1 MNLYEIS
8 ATLENGAV
16 HKTKIYE
23 INQERALN
31 RASKF
36 ALQFD
41 ATGCAKKTV
50 QLIRKN
56 AGVSKDTERAFL
68 NEIKE
73 ILEGLG
79 ENSYCAMAFEGCVE
93 DAEENIDN
101 DFAVSMKGRWESEKK
116 AHEETREG
124 LIGKLNDRIKRVA
137 ELEAEVQKARQMEAQ
152 ARKEAAE
159 DKIALEK
166 ARGKILPDN
175 VATELTIMLR
185 KQADEAAKEA
195 LYYADRMAAEVE
207 NSVPV
212 GASAS
217 TARPRVMRCACWVRW
232 ETLEARKMTIDELR
246 ILRGLSMTKLCEAAG
261 LSMGAVF
268 NLTRPGAELER
279 ARLGTV
285 MKLAAGLGAVITVD
299 PEGVTIRPKEEN
311 R

>member
-101 DFAVSMKGRWESEKK
+101 DFAVSMKGSASDTAAEREAAILSEDSE
-116 AHEETREG
+116 AAG
-124 LIGKLNDRIKRVA
+124 AA
-137 ELEAEVQKARQMEAQ
+137 ELETLSE
-152 ARKEAAE
+152 
-159 DKIALEK
+159 
-166 ARGKILPDN
+166 
-175 VATELTIMLR
+175 VATLETTETEDAAALLRYLPLYLMML
-185 KQADEAAKEA
+185 
-195 LYYADRMAAEVE
+195 
-207 NSVPV
+207 
-212 GASAS
+212 
-217 TARPRVMRCACWVRW
+217 
-232 ETLEARKMTIDELR
+232 
-246 ILRGLSMTKLCEAAG
+246 
-261 LSMGAVF
+261 
-268 NLTRPGAELER
+268 
-279 ARLGTV
+279 
-285 MKLAAGLGAVITVD
+285 
-299 PEGVTIRPKEEN
+299 
-311 R
+311 

>member
-50 QLIRKN
+50 QLIQKN

-137 ELEAEVQKARQMEAQ
+137 ELEAEVQKAHQMEAQ

-166 ARGKILPDN
+166 AREKILPDN

-212 GASAS
+212 GLTSPNGTS
-217 TARPRVMRCACWVRW
+217 SISQLLYGSFSFPFSGQFLLLQIYLFQLSHRYLSLSHHLLQLRPAVQHV
-232 ETLEARKMTIDELR
+232 LLL
-246 ILRGLSMTKLCEAAG
+246 ILKIQVHS
-261 LSMGAVF
+261 
-268 NLTRPGAELER
+268 
-279 ARLGTV
+279 
-285 MKLAAGLGAVITVD
+285 
-299 PEGVTIRPKEEN
+299 
-311 R
+311 

>member
-41 ATGCAKKTV
+41 PTGCAKKTV
-50 QLIRKN
+50 QLIQKN
-56 AGVSKDTERAFL
+56 AGVPKETERAFL

-79 ENSYCAMAFEGCVE
+79 PDSYCATAFDGCIA
-93 DAEENIDN
+93 DAEKNIDS
-101 DFAVSMKGRWESEKK
+101 DFSVSMKGRLQSERK
-116 AHEETREG
+116 AHENTRKSLTEKVNAQG
-124 LIGKLNDRIKRVA
+124 QRIA

-166 ARGKILPDN
+166 VKEKILPDN
-175 VATELTIMLR
+175 VAAELTIMLR

-207 NSVPV
+207 NSVPA
-212 GASAS
+212 GAANSAKHF
-217 TARPRVMRCACWVRW
+217 REC
-232 ETLEARKMTIDELR
+232 RKAQVDALR
-246 ILRGLSMTKLCEAAG
+246 L
-261 LSMGAVF
+261 
-268 NLTRPGAELER
+268 
-279 ARLGTV
+279 
-285 MKLAAGLGAVITVD
+285 LGALGNI
-299 PEGVTIRPKEEN
+299 GGSEN
-311 R
+311 DD

>member
-41 ATGCAKKTV
+41 PTGCAKKTV
-50 QLIRKN
+50 QLIQKN
-56 AGVSKDTERAFL
+56 AGVPKETERAFL

-79 ENSYCAMAFEGCVE
+79 PDSYCATAFDGCIA
-93 DAEENIDN
+93 DAEKNIDS
-101 DFAVSMKGRWESEKK
+101 DFSVSMKGRLQSERK
-116 AHEETREG
+116 AHENTRKSLTEKVNAQG
-124 LIGKLNDRIKRVA
+124 QRIA

-166 ARGKILPDN
+166 AKGKILPDN
-175 VATELTIMLR
+175 VAAELTIMLR

-212 GASAS
+212 GASNSAKNFHK
-217 TARPRVMRCACWVRW
+217 C
-232 ETLEARKMTIDELR
+232 RKAQIDALR
-246 ILRGLSMTKLCEAAG
+246 L
-261 LSMGAVF
+261 
-268 NLTRPGAELER
+268 
-279 ARLGTV
+279 
-285 MKLAAGLGAVITVD
+285 LGAL
-299 PEGVTIRPKEEN
+299 EN
-311 R
+311 IGGSENDD

>member
-41 ATGCAKKTV
+41 PTGCAKKTV
-50 QLIRKN
+50 QLIQKN
-56 AGVSKDTERAFL
+56 AGVPKETERAFL

-79 ENSYCAMAFEGCVE
+79 KNSYCAMAFEGCVE

-101 DFAVSMKGRWESEKK
+101 DFAVSMKGRWQTECK
-116 AHEETREG
+116 AHENIRKSLTEKVNAQG
-124 LIGKLNDRIKRVA
+124 QRIA
-137 ELEAEVQKARQMEAQ
+137 ELEAELQEARRMEGQ

-159 DKIALEK
+159 AKIALEK
-166 ARGKILPDN
+166 AKEKILPDN
-175 VATELTIMLR
+175 IAAELTIMLR

-195 LYYADRMAAEVE
+195 LYYADRMAAEVK

-212 GASAS
+212 GASNSAKNF
-217 TARPRVMRCACWVRW
+217 
-232 ETLEARKMTIDELR
+232 RKCRKAQVDALR
-246 ILRGLSMTKLCEAAG
+246 L
-261 LSMGAVF
+261 
-268 NLTRPGAELER
+268 
-279 ARLGTV
+279 
-285 MKLAAGLGAVITVD
+285 LGALGNIGG
-299 PEGVTIRPKEEN
+299 PEDDD
-311 R
+311 

>member
-79 ENSYCAMAFEGCVE
+79 QNSYCAMAFEGCVR

-101 DFAVSMKGRWESEKK
+101 DFAVSMKGRWQTECK
-116 AHEETREG
+116 AHENIRKSLTEKVNAQG
-124 LIGKLNDRIKRVA
+124 QRIA
-137 ELEAEVQKARQMEAQ
+137 ELEAELQKARRMEGQ

-159 DKIALEK
+159 FKIALEK
-166 ARGKILPDN
+166 AKGKILPDN
-175 VATELTIMLR
+175 VAAELTIMLR

-212 GASAS
+212 GASNSAKNF
-217 TARPRVMRCACWVRW
+217 
-232 ETLEARKMTIDELR
+232 RKCRKAQVDALR
-246 ILRGLSMTKLCEAAG
+246 L
-261 LSMGAVF
+261 
-268 NLTRPGAELER
+268 
-279 ARLGTV
+279 
-285 MKLAAGLGAVITVD
+285 LGALGNI
-299 PEGVTIRPKEEN
+299 GGSEN
-311 R
+311 DD

>member
-41 ATGCAKKTV
+41 PTGCAKKTV
-50 QLIRKN
+50 QLIQKN
-56 AGVSKDTERAFL
+56 AGVPKETERAFL

-124 LIGKLNDRIKRVA
+124 LISKLNDRIKRVA

-166 ARGKILPDN
+166 AKGKILPDN
-175 VATELTIMLR
+175 VAAELTIILR
-185 KQADEAAKEA
+185 EQADEAAKEA
-195 LYYADRMAAEVE
+195 LYYADRMTVEVE
-207 NSVPV
+207 NSVPA
-212 GASAS
+212 GAANSAKRFREYRKAQVDALRLLGALGNIGGLKDDDWRAPH
-217 TARPRVMRCACWVRW
+217 TARPFHDEAVRCRRPFHVSHFQV
-232 ETLEARKMTIDELR
+232 DQ
-246 ILRGLSMTKLCEAAG
+246 AG
-261 LSMGAVF
+261 
-268 NLTRPGAELER
+268 R
-279 ARLGTV
+279 
-285 MKLAAGLGAVITVD
+285 
-299 PEGVTIRPKEEN
+299 
-311 R
+311 